1 MASALAAYLVYQ
13 EARLKPLSLVQ
24 VKRHLL
30 KHCRSLHAM
39 QMAKLD
45 RRTVSS
51 RIAAVAAK
59 SGPVEANRVRSSLAA
74 FFQWAIREGLADV
87 NPAAGGS
94 KAPEKSRDRVLDVAE
109 LREIW
114 NATADDR
121 DYSAIVRLVMLTGC
135 RIAEIG
141 GLRWAEIDG
150 DCIVLPADRTK
161 NSRAHTIPI
170 STAVREILDGR
181 RRRPDRD
188 FVFGRVRGF
197 SAWSASKAALDAQL
211 GDAVA
216 AWTHHDLR
224 RSMATHM
231 ADMGIAP
238 HVIEAVLNHAS
249 GHKHGVAGIYN
260 RSEYPEQKRHALE
273 AWSARLLSIVEGRP
287 AAKAVVPLYA

>member
-74 FFQWAIREGLADV
+74 FFQWAIWEGLADV

-161 NSRAHTIPI
+161 NSRAIPSRSRQPFAKF
-170 STAVREILDGR
+170 STVAAAGPIGTLFSGECADFPRGQRVR
-181 RRRPDRD
+181 RR
-188 FVFGRVRGF
+188 
-197 SAWSASKAALDAQL
+197 S
-211 GDAVA
+211 
-216 AWTHHDLR
+216 T
-224 RSMATHM
+224 RS
-231 ADMGIAP
+231 
-238 HVIEAVLNHAS
+238 
-249 GHKHGVAGIYN
+249 
-260 RSEYPEQKRHALE
+260 
-273 AWSARLLSIVEGRP
+273 
-287 AAKAVVPLYA
+287 